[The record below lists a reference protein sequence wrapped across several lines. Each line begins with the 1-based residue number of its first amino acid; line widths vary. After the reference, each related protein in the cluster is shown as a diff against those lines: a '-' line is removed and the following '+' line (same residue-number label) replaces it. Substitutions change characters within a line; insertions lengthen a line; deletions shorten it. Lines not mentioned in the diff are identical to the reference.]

1 MLLFS
6 KRLVDD
12 GMQILET
19 NQYERTGYR
28 DVGQN
33 WKVLKGLELSG
44 CYHKCLEF
52 ADVMCE
58 ASGNQNP
65 LLHSL
70 CIDSMIGSL
79 CKLRQYKQVDDYY
92 KLALK
97 NNIRIEGTAFDK
109 MIKLH
114 VSNDVWKVVHED
126 MLEKARENNVP
137 LSQDE

>member
-12 GMQILET
+12 GMQILEA
-19 NQYERTGYR
+19 NQFERTGYR

-44 CYHKCLEF
+44 RYHKCLEF

-58 ASGNQNP
+58 ANGNRNP
-65 LLHSL
+65 LLHPL

-79 CKLRQYKQVDDYY
+79 CKLRQYKQVDEYY
-92 KLALK
+92 KLAMK
-97 NNIRIEGTAFDK
+97 NNIRIEGTTFDK

-114 VSNDVWKVVHED
+114 VSNDIWKAVYED
-126 MLEKARENNVP
+126 MIEKAREYNVT
-137 LSQDE
+137 LSHDE